1 MTNSGCDSRFGY
13 LLAQR
18 LDRKGFKV
26 FASCL
31 FPHGPGANELQTI
44 LSEHSKVFR
53 LDVTKQGSIRQALRF
68 VEDNLG
74 SYELRAVVNNAGIRK
89 GFSMELSSMQD
100 FEDCMDVNALG
111 HVRITKAF
119 LNLLKTFKGRIIN
132 VNSIFS
138 RIPIAGIIPY
148 CMSKYAA
155 VGFNDCLR
163 AELASTGIKVIS
175 VESTAFLSPI
185 TEMDVIKKSLEE
197 KIAENEDE
205 IMKYYGKS
213 YIQNYRKLCTFFMR
227 NTSKEIHLAVNDLEY
242 AVCCQYPDRIYN
254 TCPKVVSRS
263 RSTRSRQF
271 TSLSEVLTTAPQGS
285 PTQSVRRLNGEAH
298 SKRLDL
304 CKLKCRFQS
313 DDANRLLMRF
323 HLNGKMLRSSRN
335 NKMRST
341 IGRNQRLS
349 KPILSKKNTRTVIKF
364 LMHKNFPSVADIGI
378 GL

>member
-1 MTNSGCDSRFGY
+1 MERGLNCIFNFLQYTKINPNKWNHNAGFRIPDRRSRQDYRRHQSIRGCDSGFGY

-18 LDRKGFKV
+18 FDRKGFKV

-53 LDVTKQGSIRQALRF
+53 LDVTKQGSIRQALKF

-74 SYELRAVVNNAGIRK
+74 SYELWAVVNNAGIRK

-100 FEDCMDVNALG
+100 FEDCMDVNAHG

-119 LNLLKTFKGRIIN
+119 LNLLKTSKGRIIN

-148 CMSKYAA
+148 CMSKFTA

-175 VESTAFLSPI
+175 VESTAFLSPM

-213 YIQNYRKLCTFFMR
+213 YIENYRKLCTFFYEKYFKGD
-227 NTSKEIHLAVNDLEY
+227 S
-242 AVCCQYPDRIYN
+242 
-254 TCPKVVSRS
+254 SS
-263 RSTRSRQF
+263 
-271 TSLSEVLTTAPQGS
+271 
-285 PTQSVRRLNGEAH
+285 
-298 SKRLDL
+298 
-304 CKLKCRFQS
+304 CK
-313 DDANRLLMRF
+313 
-323 HLNGKMLRSSRN
+323 
-335 NKMRST
+335 
-341 IGRNQRLS
+341 
-349 KPILSKKNTRTVIKF
+349 
-364 LMHKNFPSVADIGI
+364 
-378 GL
+378 